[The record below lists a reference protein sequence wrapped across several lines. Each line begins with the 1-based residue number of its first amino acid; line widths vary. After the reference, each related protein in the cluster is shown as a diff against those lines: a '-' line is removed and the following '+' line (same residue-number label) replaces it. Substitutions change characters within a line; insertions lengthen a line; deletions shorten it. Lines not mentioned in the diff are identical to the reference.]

1 MTPTPTRG
9 IARRRMLGALPAL
22 LAAPWAGAQTAATA
36 APFPSRPLRIVV
48 PYPAGGATDILAR
61 VLAEK
66 IAPRLGQPVV
76 VDNKPGA
83 SAILGT
89 DTVAKAVPDGHTVV
103 LTLSQSLLTNI
114 YLYDKLPYDP
124 RRDLVMV
131 TQIAMGPVLLVVHP
145 NVPANTG
152 PELLAYVKANKGKL
166 SYGSWGVGAY
176 PHLAG
181 AHMSVAQQADMTHI
195 AYKGEAP
202 MMQDLVAGQ
211 IPMAY
216 ASVLQA
222 RPYIEAGRIK
232 AIGAT
237 GERRLSTMPQVP
249 TLAEQGLTDPAYR
262 LTGWLALAAPAA
274 TPAPVVQR
282 WADEVRLASEQP
294 DVAARIAAMGFER
307 RANTPQQFAAAYQAE
322 LPVWEQ
328 LVRQSGA
335 KLE

>member
-1 MTPTPTRG
+1 MTPTSARPGRT
-9 IARRRMLGALPAL
+9 RRRLLAALPAL
-22 LAAPWAGAQTAATA
+22 CAAPWVAAQPAAA
-36 APFPSRPLRIVV
+36 AFPARPLRIVV

-66 IAPRLGQPVV
+66 LAVRFGQPVLV
-76 VDNKPGA
+76 ENRPGA

-89 DTVAKAVPDGHTVV
+89 DTVAKAAPDGHTVV

-124 RRDLVMV
+124 RRDLTMV
-131 TQIAMGPVLLVVHP
+131 TQVAMGPVVLVVHP
-145 NVPANTG
+145 SVPAATG

-181 AHMSVAQQADMTHI
+181 AHMSATQQADMTHI

-222 RPYIEAGRIK
+222 KPYLDSGRIK

-237 GERRLSTMPQVP
+237 GERRLSVLPQLP

-262 LTGWLALAAPAA
+262 LTGWLAVAAPAG

-282 WADEVRLASEQP
+282 WADEIRTASELP
-294 DVAARIAAMGFER
+294 DVSARIAAMGFER